1 MANNIVIAIIGS
13 QGLWAILLFLLNR
26 YFAKE
31 DKKQDKNSAMS
42 KGVLALLHNKLYDLA
57 DTIIEQGY
65 ITPEQ
70 VENLQYFKEPYFALG
85 GDGTLEQMLKIIDG
99 FEIKRG

>member
-1 MANNIVIAIIGS
+1 MAQTIVIAIIGS

-31 DKKQDKNSAMS
+31 DKKADKDSALS
-42 KGVLALLHNKLYDLA
+42 KGVLALLHNKLYDIA

-65 ITPEQ
+65 ITQEQ
-70 VENLQYFKEPYFALG
+70 LENVEYLTEPYFALG
-85 GDGTLEQMLKIIDG
+85 GDGTLEKMLKIIDDY
-99 FEIKRG
+99 EIKRG